1 MVKLIDYI
9 KHKTFLSYFQ
19 NCKQMADGASMTR
32 YPIPWLMIWLVLFF
46 FSCSPEKP
54 EQDLILA
61 KINDYALTLN
71 EFNTQLKAELEY
83 DKDFK
88 LNQDTKKT
96 FMDQIITKEIL
107 IQEAKRRKLDRED
120 AFISAIE
127 RYWEST
133 LIRDLMAIEGQKIEK
148 QTVVSQ
154 EEIKARYNAMLKSD
168 PDLSPLT
175 TVQEQITQQIL
186 NEKKQNA
193 LEDWIVRLKSNA
205 KIVINEELLDPTKG
219 E

>member
-1 MVKLIDYI
+1 
-9 KHKTFLSYFQ
+9 
-19 NCKQMADGASMTR
+19 MTR
-32 YPIPWLMIWLVLFF
+32 YPIHWLMIMIWLILFF
-46 FSCSPEKP
+46 FSCSPDKP

-61 KINDYALTLN
+61 KINDFALTLN

-120 AFISAIE
+120 AFIRAIE

-133 LIRDLMAIEGQKIEK
+133 LIRDLMAIEGYKIEK

-154 EEIKARYNAMLKSD
+154 EEIKARYDAMLKSD
-168 PDLSPLT
+168 PDLSPIT

-186 NEKKQNA
+186 NEKKQDA
-193 LEDWIVRLKSNA
+193 LEEWIVRLKSNA
-205 KIVINEELLDPTKG
+205 TIVINEELLDPTKG

>member
-1 MVKLIDYI
+1 MCLIL
-9 KHKTFLSYFQ
+9 FL
-19 NCKQMADGASMTR
+19 
-32 YPIPWLMIWLVLFF
+32 
-46 FSCSPEKP
+46 FSCSPDKT

-61 KINDYALTLN
+61 KINDYSLTIN
-71 EFNTQLKAELEY
+71 EFNTQLKEELEY

-88 LNQDTKKT
+88 LNHDAKKA

-107 IQEAKRRKLDRED
+107 IQEAKRRNLDRKD
-120 AFISAIE
+120 AFIRAIE

-154 EEIKARYNAMLKSD
+154 EEIKGRYDALLESD
-168 PDLSPLT
+168 PNQSPLT
-175 TVQEQITQQIL
+175 TLQEQITQQIL

-193 LEDWIVRLKSNA
+193 LEDWISQLKSNA

-219 E
+219 EKSNAEK